1 MSILSLAFT
10 LHEYQSNSHGITA
23 SATAVV
29 ITVTAQ
35 APFNSSTDPD
45 LGVSFVAIF
54 IMVCSSAWMSDNHR
68 LSFDMFQVYHLV
80 FWVAGAAASLAW
92 DYAPGV
98 PQGEEAEVRLCWKQK
113 PIGSWICRRILHQ
126 PVPPFGKPQPEE
138 KTSKSIRSY
147 DYSEKGK
154 DLEKATPSSAVE
166 APVASTSNNNK
177 NDMIPENLD
186 QDPDIQLARRTSHL
200 SAATS
205 FRSRR
210 PSAGILPLPNLH
222 SGAPPNAPPP
232 SLADTSSSVESQ
244 LDRPSHSPSFLEKV
258 KRVVK
263 PLTTVV
269 TPITLT
275 LAISLPIALVP
286 ELKALFVDATASGGP
301 DWTGPDGQPPLV
313 FAIETG

>member
-1 MSILSLAFT
+1 M
-10 LHEYQSNSHGITA
+10 
-23 SATAVV
+23 
-29 ITVTAQ
+29 
-35 APFNSSTDPD
+35 
-45 LGVSFVAIF
+45 
-54 IMVCSSAWMSDNHR
+54 
-68 LSFDMFQVYHLV
+68 YHLV

-113 PIGSWICRRILHQ
+113 PIGSWICRHILRQ
-126 PVPPFGKPQPEE
+126 PVPPFGKSLPEE
-138 KTSKSIRSY
+138 ETSKNVRSN
-147 DYSEKGK
+147 DYAEKEKGK
-154 DLEKATPSSAVE
+154 DLEKAISSSAVE
-166 APVASTSNNNK
+166 PVVASTSNNDK
-177 NDMIPENLD
+177 DDMIPENLN

-210 PSAGILPLPNLH
+210 PSAGVLPLPNLH

-232 SLADTSSSVESQ
+232 SLAGSSSSAESQ
-244 LDRPSHSPSFLEKV
+244 SDRQLHQPSFLEKV

-275 LAISLPIALVP
+275 LAVSLPIALVP
-286 ELKALFVDATASGGP
+286 DLKALFVDATASGGP
-301 DWTGPDGQPPLV
+301 DWTGPDGRPPLV
-313 FAIETG
+313 FAIDTG